1 MVRHNHS
8 DSRKGEMR
16 NEDKTREQLLDEL
29 AALRQLVTELEV
41 SEGERKRLRHDLA
54 ERVKELRLLYSIAS
68 LNNRPNI
75 TLEGLYQEVELI
87 NRLRQMGLHGMLVVD
102 DAGNLFGVVTIT
114 DIESAIS
121 KGDIKGISIGNIA
134 SRALT
139 VVYPDE
145 YLHNV
150 LVKLGAKEVGRIS
163 H

>member
-1 MVRHNHS
+1 
-8 DSRKGEMR
+8 
-16 NEDKTREQLLDEL
+16 
-29 AALRQLVTELEV
+29 
-41 SEGERKRLRHDLA
+41 LRHDLA

-87 NRLRQMGLHGMLVVD
+87 NRLRQMGLHGMPVVD